1 MKTIKKDELFQ
12 NLSRFLQTKGVE
24 LKEGVYSQR
33 INRACDVLTDTINTT
48 QKGVRHAKVK
58 VDQKLAQLRQTI
70 HEATAPKS
78 PDATTLKK
86 PATRKPGKK
95 AVPTK
100 AKRSSARRK

>member
-12 NLSRFLQTKGVE
+12 NLSRFLKSKGVE

-58 VDQKLAQLRQTI
+58 VDQKLEQLRHTI

-78 PDATTLKK
+78 PDAAAPKK
-86 PATRKPGKK
+86 TATGKPGKN
-95 AVPTK
+95 AVRTK
-100 AKRSSARRK
+100 TKRSPARRK